1 MKITNNK
8 SFKKS
13 NGTWSF
19 LCVVSVKSLMDVRLQ
34 YIETLF
40 NPENITIQQDH
51 QVQQVW
57 EDIMFFMS

>member
-1 MKITNNK
+1 
-8 SFKKS
+8 
-13 NGTWSF
+13 
-19 LCVVSVKSLMDVRLQ
+19 MDVRLQ
-34 YIETLF
+34 YIEILF